1 MRTQSNILPLMQ
13 LYPTSFHDTSPLVMR
28 YENNILKQLMRW
40 KPLFVQLPLL
50 QWPYPLMDSNEG
62 LLYFLLI
69 LDDYSKP
76 TKEDTAWLKSCSWL

>member
-1 MRTQSNILPLMQ
+1 MEA
-13 LYPTSFHDTSPLVMR
+13 F
-28 YENNILKQLMRW
+28 
-40 KPLFVQLPLL
+40 FVQLPLL

-69 LDDYSKP
+69 LDDNSKP